1 MIGRYRHDSSRATEE
16 SQNMLQQ
23 LVNGIITG
31 SLYALIAVG
40 LTMVYGILRILHIA
54 HAAVFVAGAY
64 LGLMAYTFTQS
75 LILALLVAAAGC
87 SILGWLIQRFLYTPL
102 LAEARIVPLIA
113 SVGLYIFCEDLFRLL
128 GGPYIRAFKV
138 DLWFDKIVFWNTV
151 ATAHQ
156 VLIVVGTA
164 ACLVSVYLIINK
176 TRLGLAWQATAQD
189 MDTAKAMGVNIR
201 QVVNFNFIIASSVAA
216 IAGVLTAINYN
227 SVLPTM
233 GSVPAYKMF
242 AIVVLGGLGS
252 IPGTI
257 AAGLIIGMAETI
269 MSAYFGFIMPRD
281 AIAFSAMILI
291 LIFRPQGLF
300 GKGM

>member
-1 MIGRYRHDSSRATEE
+1 
-16 SQNMLQQ
+16 MLQQ
-23 LVNGIITG
+23 VVNGIIIG

-54 HAAVFVAGAY
+54 HAAVFVSGAY
-64 LGLMAYTFTQS
+64 LGLLVYTYTQS
-75 LILALLVAAAGC
+75 LILALILAAVGC
-87 SILGWLIQRFLYTPL
+87 SIFGWLIQRFLYTPL
-102 LAEARIVPLIA
+102 LTEARIVPLIA
-113 SVGLYIFCEDLFRLL
+113 SVGLFILCEDLFRLL

-138 DLWFDKIVFWNTV
+138 DLWFDKLIFFDTV
-151 ATAHQ
+151 VTAHQ
-156 VLIVVGTA
+156 CLIVIGTA
-164 ACLVSVYLIINK
+164 ACLVSVYFLINRTK
-176 TRLGLAWQATAQD
+176 LGLAWQATAQD
-189 MDTAKAMGVNIR
+189 MDTAKAMGINIK
-201 QVVNFNFIIASSVAA
+201 QVINFNFIIASSIAA

-281 AIAFSAMILI
+281 AIAFLAMILI

-300 GKGM
+300 GKGV

>member
-1 MIGRYRHDSSRATEE
+1 
-16 SQNMLQQ
+16 MLQQ
-23 LVNGIITG
+23 VVNGIIIG

-54 HAAVFVAGAY
+54 HAAVFVSGAY
-64 LGLMAYTFTQS
+64 LGLVVYTYTQS
-75 LILALLVAAAGC
+75 LILALILAAVGC
-87 SILGWLIQRFLYTPL
+87 SIFGWLIQRFLYTPL
-102 LAEARIVPLIA
+102 LTEARIVPLIA
-113 SVGLYIFCEDLFRLL
+113 SVGLFILCEDLFRLL
-128 GGPYIRAFKV
+128 GGPYIHAFKV
-138 DLWFDKIVFWNTV
+138 DLWFDKLIFFDTV
-151 ATAHQ
+151 VTAHQ
-156 VLIVVGTA
+156 CLIVIATA
-164 ACLVSVYLIINK
+164 ACLVSVYFLINRTK
-176 TRLGLAWQATAQD
+176 LGLAWQATAQD
-189 MDTAKAMGVNIR
+189 MDTAKAMGINIK
-201 QVVNFNFIIASSVAA
+201 QVINFNFIIASSIAA

-300 GKGM
+300 GKGI

>member
-1 MIGRYRHDSSRATEE
+1 
-16 SQNMLQQ
+16 MLQQ

-102 LAEARIVPLIA
+102 LSEARIVPLIA

-164 ACLVSVYLIINK
+164 ACLISVYFIINK

>member
-1 MIGRYRHDSSRATEE
+1 
-16 SQNMLQQ
+16 MLQQ
-23 LVNGIITG
+23 VINSIIIG

-54 HAAVFVAGAY
+54 HAAVFVSGAY
-64 LGLMAYTFTQS
+64 LGLLGYTYTQS
-75 LILALLVAAAGC
+75 LIFALFVAAVGC
-87 SILGWLIQRFLYTPL
+87 AILGWLIQRFLYTPL
-102 LAEARIVPLIA
+102 LSEARIVPLIA
-113 SVGLYIFCEDLFRLL
+113 SVGLFIFCEDLFRLL
-128 GGPYIRAFKV
+128 GGPYIHAFKV
-138 DLWFDKIVFWNTV
+138 DLWFDKLIFFDTV
-151 ATAHQ
+151 VTAHQ
-156 VLIVVGTA
+156 LLIVLATT
-164 ACLVSVYLIINK
+164 ACLLSVYFLINRTK
-176 TRLGLAWQATAQD
+176 LGLAWQATAQD
-189 MDTAKAMGVNIR
+189 MDTAKAMGVNIK
-201 QVVNFNFIIASSVAA
+201 QVINFNFIIASSIAA

-257 AAGLIIGMAETI
+257 AASMIIGAAETI